1 MYWSFIKINFY
12 KLEVL
17 NNEIKRDN
25 MEIDIAIIINIFVFV
40 GVSILGISFF
50 PIRKLIAQLDSGGM
64 RRKWNLLSGIIF
76 LFLLGYIGYN
86 IIYWDKFFDYLNLVI
101 SIVFFVS
108 SVVVL
113 LVGLLTL
120 QTATELN
127 QIYTLRHDNVIDPL
141 MGIYNRRYF
150 DVQLSKEIKRAFRY
164 NLPLSMLLLD
174 IDHFKNIN
182 DTFGHYI
189 GDLVLKNLGS
199 LLRKNLRETDI
210 IARYGGE
217 EIAVIAPHTPI
228 SSAEILAQRL
238 RLEIEKSTILPVNKS
253 ENRQE
258 INLTISIG
266 VSDLGK
272 KNIDAQ
278 MLIKKTDQALYQ
290 AKQEGRNRVVIFK
303 DKKDL

>member
-1 MYWSFIKINFY
+1 
-12 KLEVL
+12 
-17 NNEIKRDN
+17 

-50 PIRKLIAQLDSGGM
+50 PIRKLISQLDSGGM

-86 IIYWDKFFDYLNLVI
+86 IIFWDKFSDYLDLVI

-108 SVVVL
+108 SVLVL

-127 QIYTLRHDNVIDPL
+127 QIYTLRYENVIDPL

-150 DVQLSKEIKRAFRY
+150 DAQLAKEIKRAYRY

-217 EIAVIAPHTPI
+217 EIAVIAPNTPI

-278 MLIKKTDQALYQ
+278 MLIKKTDQALYK
-290 AKQEGRNRVVIFK
+290 AKQNGRNRVVIFK